1 MRVGGI
7 ALLLLAV
14 LSLVLDVTVGSFP
27 YHIFAFPLNI
37 LTIIL
42 WLILIVRAYRNRT
55 SSRLAALMLSRGA
68 TWLALS
74 LMALIGIVLGLQRVP
89 ATTSW
94 CVVVAILFV
103 LTHLSFVILRGWRN
117 RDGIRLRFILTHL
130 GLWLALG
137 AGFWGAPDREQLRV
151 AVDGNAASEAYTM
164 EGAVRRLPYEL
175 RLVEL
180 AVERNDE
187 GVATNYEARVA
198 IDDNEVVLRV
208 NHPYDY
214 SLSEKIYLASVSKDV
229 DGGDY
234 AIIEIV
240 DEPWQW
246 LSMVG
251 ILMLISG
258 GVLLFIC
265 GPRKSLK
272 NREL

>member
-1 MRVGGI
+1 MKVGLI
-7 ALLLLAV
+7 ALALAL
-14 LSLVLDVTVGSFP
+14 LSLVLEATFGGFP
-27 YHIFAFPLNI
+27 YIVFCSPLNI
-37 LTIIL
+37 LSFAL
-42 WLILIVRAYRNRT
+42 WLILIVRAYRNRK
-55 SSRLAALMLSRGA
+55 SSRFAEFMLSRGA
-68 TWLALS
+68 TWLSLS
-74 LMALIGIVLGLQRVP
+74 IMTLIGIVLGLQREP
-89 ATTSW
+89 LSTS
-94 CVVVAILFV
+94 CFVVVGLLFV
-103 LTHLSFVILRGWRN
+103 LTHLTFVILRGWRN
-117 RDGIRLRFILTHL
+117 HLGLRFRFILTHV

-180 AVERNDE
+180 AVERNDD

-214 SLSEKIYLASVSKDV
+214 SLSEKIYLASVSADE
-229 DGGDY
+229 GGDY

-258 GVLLFIC
+258 GVLLFIR

>member
-14 LSLVLDVTVGSFP
+14 LSLVLDVTVGNFP

-55 SSRLAALMLSRGA
+55 SSRLAQLMLSRGA

-246 LSMVG
+246 LSAVG
-251 ILMLISG
+251 IVMLILG
-258 GVLLFIC
+258 GVLLFIR
-265 GPRKSLK
+265 GPRKLLK